1 MGRMKRLALTAVL
14 LLALALPVVA
24 ADHPLLVTPAWLA
37 ERLGRADV
45 RIVDLSD
52 AEDYARG
59 HIPGAVHLDFTET
72 RAQASEGVFRVP
84 TAEEGRRLMTQLG
97 ITPETTVVLYDDEGS
112 LHAAWLFLVLDV
124 LGHPRVSVLDGGAQ
138 RWRAGG
144 GAWTTTVPPAPASS
158 SLSTPHVSADRVEPP
173 SPTRQ
178 HVPGGVRPRVARRR
192 GVPGG
197 CPRQPVA

>member
-1 MGRMKRLALTAVL
+1 MGRMKRLALAAVL
-14 LLALALPVVA
+14 LLALARPVVA
-24 ADHPLLVTPAWLA
+24 ADHPLLITPAWLA

-59 HIPGAVHLDFTET
+59 HIPGAVHLDLAET

-124 LGHPRVSVLDGGAQ
+124 LGHARVSVLDGGAK

-144 GAWTTTVPPAPASS
+144 GAWRATLPPAPASS
-158 SLSTPHVSADRVEPP
+158 SLSTPHVSADRVA
-173 SPTRQ
+173 
-178 HVPGGVRPRVARRR
+178 GAAWVRERLGRRDVALVEAR
-192 GVPGG
+192 
-197 CPRQPVA
+197 

>member
-1 MGRMKRLALTAVL
+1 MGRMKRLALAAVL
-14 LLALALPVVA
+14 LLALVLPVVA

-45 RIVDLSD
+45 RVVDLSD

-59 HIPGAVHLDFTET
+59 HIPGAVHLDFAET

-124 LGHPRVSVLDGGAQ
+124 LGHSRVSVLDGGAQ

-144 GAWTTTVPPAPASS
+144 GAWTTTVPPAPA
-158 SLSTPHVSADRVEPP
+158 LRGVSTPQLSA
-173 SPTRQ
+173 
-178 HVPGGVRPRVARRR
+178 
-192 GVPGG
+192 
-197 CPRQPVA
+197 C

>member
-1 MGRMKRLALTAVL
+1 MTRLSLAVALVLALVL
-14 LLALALPVVA
+14 PAVA
-24 ADHPLLVTPAWLA
+24 ADHPLLVTPAWVA

-45 RIVDLSD
+45 RIIDLSD

-84 TAEEGRRLMTQLG
+84 TAEEGRRLMAQLG

-124 LGHPRVSVLDGGAQ
+124 LGHPRVSVLDGGSQ

-144 GAWTTTVPPAPASS
+144 GAWTTELPRAPRSSAVPPR
-158 SLSTPHVSADRVEPP
+158 SA
-173 SPTRQ
+173 
-178 HVPGGVRPRVARRR
+178 
-192 GVPGG
+192 
-197 CPRQPVA
+197 